1 MPIHKGLGSLQFAI
15 CVLSAWQAANRAQ
28 CETGRR
34 INASLLY
41 INNPGR
47 GNVTARICGIESCT
61 VDSEGNFTDFGICS
75 LYDPFIAAVNGDL
88 RAGRLGEDWPDNS
101 TGQGRH
107 ISRGDF
113 NA

>member
-1 MPIHKGLGSLQFAI
+1 MRNGQEDKRISIIHQQPRTRKHNCSDL
-15 CVLSAWQAANRAQ
+15 W
-28 CETGRR
+28 
-34 INASLLY
+34 
-41 INNPGR
+41 P
-47 GNVTARICGIESCT
+47 VTARICEIESCT
-61 VDSEGNFTDFGICS
+61 VDSEGNVTDFGICS